1 MKTILSPEGKIMLT
15 VDDDTYLNYDDPAY
29 KDCTIVD
36 GNDPLEEYMKKCE
49 EEMEIKRKEHEDHEK
64 EHEELM
70 ANSAIGLQSPI
81 GLQDNRN
88 ELINGEFNLWQ
99 RGITAG
105 VGFTQGFQN
114 LYTADRWKYYAQTN
128 QTGLGATAPDARI
141 SRHDFALGVPSG
153 TVIKSPYYLNIFFG
167 DTGAA
172 ADTPLGAAAGEPQG
186 GFSAGTGAGN
196 FAGLFQDIEDVRT
209 LSGKSAILSFWAKSD
224 IGNQRISAKLK
235 QSFANGTADVE
246 VQGYTGAGFTLD
258 NTWRQY
264 KTEFNVPS
272 VVGQVIGT
280 SGDSALQLGLY
291 FHYCIG
297 HGSPTNILGLTF
309 EFGNAAGAS
318 GNVSIAQVQL
328 EQGTNA
334 TEFDRKSH
342 AVEITDCQRFYEKSY
357 DLDVVPGSFNTTGV
371 AGTPDNAKG
380 FLTDDI
386 AIASN
391 LATILTP
398 FATRKR
404 AVPHTVHYYH
414 PFNQVNIDKY
424 CRSYG
429 GASEAVTGY
438 HAGESCISR
447 VATTSQQ
454 YGVNVH
460 HWHFSADA
468 ELSVTTNS

>member
-1 MKTILSPEGKIMLT
+1 
-15 VDDDTYLNYDDPAY
+15 
-29 KDCTIVD
+29 
-36 GNDPLEEYMKKCE
+36 
-49 EEMEIKRKEHEDHEK
+49 
-64 EHEELM
+64 M

-235 QSFANGTADVE
+235 QSFASGTADVE

-291 FHYCIG
+291 FHYCVG

-309 EFGNAAGAS
+309 EVGNAAGAS

-334 TEFDRKSH
+334 TEFDRKSN
-342 AVEITDCQRFYEKSY
+342 AVEISECGRFYQKTYNLNDAPGTDTNFAGMHMLNYWTPNVDHISHHEFVPPMKSTPTVSVY
-357 DLDVVPGSFNTTGV
+357 DR
-371 AGTPDNAKG
+371 AG
-380 FLTDDI
+380 
-386 AIASN
+386 
-391 LATILTP
+391 
-398 FATRKR
+398 
-404 AVPHTVHYYH
+404 
-414 PFNQVNIDKY
+414 NIDK
-424 CRSYG
+424 
-429 GASEAVTGY
+429 ASSTSTNNKNVSKV
-438 HAGESCISR
+438 HISER
-447 VATTSQQ
+447 GFNWGFDANSGRPGTTVYYVHIVADS
-454 YGVNVH
+454 
-460 HWHFSADA
+460 

>member
-1 MKTILSPEGKIMLT
+1 
-15 VDDDTYLNYDDPAY
+15 
-29 KDCTIVD
+29 
-36 GNDPLEEYMKKCE
+36 
-49 EEMEIKRKEHEDHEK
+49 
-64 EHEELM
+64 M

-309 EFGNAAGAS
+309 EVGNAAGAS
-318 GNVSIAQVQL
+318 GNISIAQVQL

-334 TEFDRKSH
+334 TEFDKKGH
-342 AVEITDCQRFYEKSY
+342 AVEISECGRFYQKTY
-357 DLDVVPGSFNTTGV
+357 NLD
-371 AGTPDNAKG
+371 
-380 FLTDDI
+380 
-386 AIASN
+386 SN
-391 LATILTP
+391 LG
-398 FATRKR
+398 
-404 AVPHTVHYYH
+404 TVTYSGTHVLNYRTG
-414 PFNQVNIDKY
+414 NVD
-424 CRSYG
+424 
-429 GASEAVTGY
+429 AVTHHEFVPPMKSTPTVTVY
-438 HAGESCISR
+438 DAGGNINK
-447 VATTSQQ
+447 TSSGA
-454 YGVNVH
+454 GVNDVNVSRLHISERGFNWGFDTDSGYPTAGVYYVH
-460 HWHFSADA
+460 IVADS